1 MLPFLSFM
9 AVGSIAAA
17 VVRRARTRDGSDDL
31 WVGDMPRE
39 RHDKRLPPGTFQVVA
54 QKIVYEESLV
64 LATENVPMDN
74 RFGNQ
79 PIVSEHE
86 FARSAKVVLA
96 LNLGKYLDS
105 VANVS
110 LLSALKTELH
120 THLARR
126 LGVEMDAQIL
136 RHIRLRFTA
145 APGHKVCYRVVWKQ
159 SSQRGLFEVGVGRHV
174 YQLPYMVTYGLSHAV
189 QSIAMEGVSDLG

>member
-17 VVRRARTRDGSDDL
+17 VIRRSRVRDRSDDL
-31 WVGDMPRE
+31 WVGDMPR
-39 RHDKRLPPGTFQVVA
+39 KRRGKSLPPGTFQMVA
-54 QKIVYEESLV
+54 QKIVQEEELV
-64 LATENVPMDN
+64 LATEDVPMDN

-86 FARSAKVVLA
+86 FLRSAKISLE
-96 LNLGKYLDS
+96 LNLDKHLDS
-105 VANVS
+105 AANIA
-110 LLSALKTELH
+110 LFSALKTELH
-120 THLARR
+120 TRLSRR
-126 LGVEMDAQIL
+126 LGVEMDTQIS

-189 QSIAMEGVSDLG
+189 QSIAMDESSEAR